1 MQRSRTPALGTDT
14 SGINESN
21 SVHTGEASDS
31 GLDYS
36 NTPLLHH
43 AVSRDTRSPDTRSRP
58 IQNTELNSRTS
69 ARPMTDSNVSIVVQD
84 LNVSVKLS

>member
-36 NTPLLHH
+36 NTPLLHCSTTPL
-43 AVSRDTRSPDTRSRP
+43 AATLGRP
-58 IQNTELNSRTS
+58 IRGPGQFKIPNLTAGQAPGR
-69 ARPMTDSNVSIVVQD
+69 
-84 LNVSVKLS
+84 